1 MNLFTKRNTTEPRSN
16 EKSENFQKQIGWLH
30 ETRKICVAKNVSKKF
45 LHRKFFDLGHFCLAD
60 FGTLIFVNLTC
71 LVALE
76 TRISW
81 SLHFLCKFGKDQIA
95 QSASN
100 CTQIR
105 IFRSRTLTIP
115 AQKVSPKNT
124 AIFPRWKSLK
134 RTTWLK
140 IWFSKDSFELR
151 YFWGRLSERRCILK
165 SWNFE
170 NFEIF
175 RKAKAVFDRMRI
187 ETFRRIERFAVS
199 WRFDLSLKRPYLN
212 WKNENFTFLKFQN
225 ETKNVTFSVQR
236 SYCTVTRKKVEIEK
250 KRWWTLVYRSH
261 FFNFFLDFLTFGRP
275 KTYCTEPVIN
285 VVNSSG

>member
-225 ETKNVTFSVQR
+225 ETKMSLFRYRGHIARLPEKSWNW
-236 SYCTVTRKKVEIEK
+236 KKEVMDLGLPE
-250 KRWWTLVYRSH
+250 S

-285 VVNSSG
+285 VVNSIG